1 MNCDCCSENIAE
13 GSAAVKCSSC
23 LKPYHHS
30 CLTQLG
36 CDPQLAEMHN
46 WVCPSCKPKKRN
58 ADSTPV
64 RNSQASDPNVTL
76 RKKEPSIDE
85 LMRHLNQTLANYV
98 NTQMKAITDKL
109 EGVNSSIEFMNVK
122 FEEMKTE
129 FSLNTKLV
137 NELKKENEQLKTTV
151 KDLGMRL
158 TQMEQQAR
166 STNVEI
172 QCLPEHNNEN
182 LVSTVL
188 NISKVI
194 SGDINE
200 SNIHHVTRIAKQSPA
215 NNRPKSIVVQF
226 SSPRVRDNFLAAS
239 INFNKNKPSEEKLN
253 TALLGIA
260 VSAPTDVLSKL
271 DVHHPPILCEL
282 SFTHF
287 KNPRYCNNR
296 TKLNYHRA
304 DYVAIG
310 EALEQVDWPSEFDPC
325 MTVDQ
330 MVDIFYNLLCM
341 VLLEMVSMRPH
352 MLTRIAA

>member
-13 GSAAVKCSSC
+13 GSAVVECSSC

-36 CDPQLAEMHN
+36 CDPQLAELHN

-76 RKKEPSIDE
+76 RKKEPSVTILNDVAPVTSGEVSRIMKNQIDE

-122 FEEMKTE
+122 FEEMKIE

-260 VSAPTDVLSKL
+260 GKKENVYIVEHLSPANKAL
-271 DVHHPPILCEL
+271 HAATRIKAKTLGYKYVWVRGGKIFVRKHDG
-282 SFTHF
+282 
-287 KNPRYCNNR
+287 
-296 TKLNYHRA
+296 A
-304 DYVAIG
+304 DYKYIRDT
-310 EALEQVDWPSEFDPC
+310 ESLDSLQ
-325 MTVDQ
+325 
-330 MVDIFYNLLCM
+330 
-341 VLLEMVSMRPH
+341 
-352 MLTRIAA
+352 